1 MVGKTSVSVRRL
13 LVGLWLCYG
22 LGLAQSP
29 SLQQELNRLLRA
41 EWLQYGYCGIVVRDL
56 RTGETLFQHDAE
68 RVLTPAS
75 TTKLITTAAA
85 LDLLGSD
92 YRFRTRV
99 WMRGHLDREGTL
111 NGDLILQGGGD
122 ATLTL
127 NALKQLAQQVRTA
140 GIQRVEGLL
149 LYDDSW
155 LDAERYGFGWN
166 IDDEPFGYQAQM
178 SALCVERNAVRLY
191 ARPADKP
198 GEPAQL
204 RVEPPTDYVQLV
216 NLTRT
221 VEERATQAR
230 LTATRQRALNRLIV
244 SGTIPIGSDEVL
256 IGRYAVENPS
266 RFATVLFRDALREVG
281 IQVPSRIA
289 PMLHPMEGTEQL
301 IAEHRSP
308 PLSEIVALINKPSD
322 NLLAEIVLKAIGRE
336 KRGRATTEAG
346 LEAVREFLQ
355 QAGLEMG
362 AVYLVDGSGLS
373 RINAISPENLVRLLT
388 YMARSPQAELY
399 RQSLPLFG
407 VDGTLRNRLRETPVQ
422 GKGAAKT
429 GSLLRVSTIAGY
441 LTTRSGRE
449 LVFAIMMNAYNAS
462 GSEARTLQD
471 QIVRLLWE
479 QL

>member
-1 MVGKTSVSVRRL
+1 MRGRWV
-13 LVGLWLCYG
+13 LVGLWLGYG
-22 LGLAQSP
+22 LGVAQSP
-29 SLQQELNRLLRA
+29 RLQQEFNPLLRA
-41 EWLQYGYCGIVVRDL
+41 EWLRYGYCGIVVRDL
-56 RTGETLFQHDAE
+56 RTGETLFQQEAE
-68 RVLTPAS
+68 RVLIPAS

-85 LDLLGSD
+85 LGLLGGD
-92 YRFRTRV
+92 YRYRTQV
-99 WMRGHLDREGTL
+99 WMRGRLEESGTL
-111 NGDLILQGGGD
+111 KGDLILRGGGD
-122 ATLTL
+122 ATLSV
-127 NALKQLAQQVRTA
+127 NDLKQLAQRVWA
-140 GIQRVEGLL
+140 VGVQRVEGLL

-204 RVEPPTDYVQLV
+204 RLEPPTDYVQVV

-221 VEERATQAR
+221 TERDSGGAR
-230 LTATRQRALNRLIV
+230 LAATRLRALNRLMV

-256 IGRYAVENPS
+256 LGRYAVENPS
-266 RFATVLFRDALREVG
+266 RFTAVLFRDTLHEAGV
-281 IQVPSRIA
+281 QVPNRIA
-289 PMLHPMEGTEQL
+289 PMLQPMEGTEQL
-301 IAEHRSP
+301 IAEHRSS

-322 NLLAEIVLKAIGRE
+322 NLLAEIVLKTIGRE

-373 RINAISPENLVRLLT
+373 RMNAISPENLVRLLA
-388 YMARSPQAELY
+388 YMARSPHAEVY
-399 RQSLPLFG
+399 HRSLPLFG
-407 VDGTLRNRLRETPVQ
+407 IEGTLRNRLRETPVQ

-449 LVFAIMMNAYNAS
+449 LVFAIMMNAYNAP
-462 GSEARTLQD
+462 GSEARALQD